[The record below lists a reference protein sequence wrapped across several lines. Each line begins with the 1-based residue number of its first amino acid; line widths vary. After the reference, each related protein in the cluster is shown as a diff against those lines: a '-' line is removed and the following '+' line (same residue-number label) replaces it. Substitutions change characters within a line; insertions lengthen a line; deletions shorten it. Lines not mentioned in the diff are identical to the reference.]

1 MPFPWIECIIKKGVG
16 ESGNGSADVFESGF
30 TVGYSRPLFRF
41 LGIESLERRVL
52 LAGDVAIAEALS
64 VDNNEVAPDFA
75 LLDTNETS
83 PTFGQSVSP
92 RDYQHQLSAWY
103 FGHAP

>member
-1 MPFPWIECIIKKGVG
+1 VG
-16 ESGNGSADVFESGF
+16 ESGNDSADVFERACCFFESGF

-64 VDNNEVAPDFA
+64 VDSNEVAPDFS

>member
-1 MPFPWIECIIKKGVG
+1 MWASLELVLQTFSNVPVRF
-16 ESGNGSADVFESGF
+16 FESGF